1 MKFIVSRTS
10 GEHYQSLQRRTYS
23 QCMRFKRDE
32 NLIFDYVHRWTYDQK
47 LDAIEQ
53 AYQAGARYVLWMDVS
68 FEPVAPLDPIWEIV
82 ERNGWFVSKQGE
94 STLGT
99 WTSDDAL
106 FHFGINRDQ
115 AMEIPLCLSGLV
127 GLDLG
132 AHTGQE
138 ILRRWKLLAHT
149 FPGNYY
155 NVPGEV
161 QKPLGAKTT
170 GHASFDPRCEGHRH
184 DESAL
189 SFVLW
194 DMGLRITTSP
204 LMSVYY
210 DEGFVVGRNFRRED
224 GSYAD

>member
-1 MKFIVSRTS
+1 MRFIVSRTS
-10 GEHYQSLQRRTYS
+10 GDHYQALQRRTFS
-23 QCMRFKRDE
+23 QCERWRTDE
-32 NLIFDYVHRWTYDQK
+32 KLIFDYVHVWGYHQK
-47 LDAIEQ
+47 LQAIEQ
-53 AYQAGARYVLWMDVS
+53 AQQAGARYVLWMDVS
-68 FEPVAPLDPIWEIV
+68 FEPVASLEPIWEIV
-82 ERNGWFVSKQGE
+82 ERQGWFVSKQGE
-94 STLGT
+94 SMLGT

-106 FHFGINRDQ
+106 FDYGISRDQ

-127 GLDLG
+127 GLDLRSDVG
-132 AHTGQE
+132 RQIFTMWRE
-138 ILRRWKLLAHT
+138 LAHT

-155 NVPGEV
+155 NVPGEA

-194 DMGLRITTSP
+194 QMGLKIETSP
-204 LMSVYY
+204 LMAVYY
-210 DEGFVVGRNFRRED
+210 DSGYVVGRNFRRED